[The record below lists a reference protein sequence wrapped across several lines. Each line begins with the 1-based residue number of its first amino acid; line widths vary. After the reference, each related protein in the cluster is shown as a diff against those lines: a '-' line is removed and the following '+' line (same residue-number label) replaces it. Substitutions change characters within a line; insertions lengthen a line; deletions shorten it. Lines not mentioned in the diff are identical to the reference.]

1 VNWLFYFLLSAVFV
15 FLGLTVHVFKWY
27 FLIAGYNMMPKEQKA
42 NVDVEG
48 LGKLMGFWG
57 YINGAALFLIGLIT
71 SFNVEKGVIPWLI
84 FFTFTTI
91 YLLVK
96 AQRFNHNP
104 KGVASS
110 RRQKGTVLSTIIIL
124 VFVGGLMLY
133 SAQPTTVTIN
143 QDGVKIHG
151 LYGQVYPWESITEV
165 ELLQELPGIARR
177 TSGSAVGPYLR
188 GRFRTT
194 DSESIKLF
202 VNRNQPP
209 FIRLE
214 SNDGVVIFNL
224 KKSADTEAALEIIN
238 SQI

>member
-1 VNWLFYFLLSAVFV
+1 
-15 FLGLTVHVFKWY
+15 
-27 FLIAGYNMMPKEQKA
+27 
-42 NVDVEG
+42 
-48 LGKLMGFWG
+48 
-57 YINGAALFLIGLIT
+57 
-71 SFNVEKGVIPWLI
+71 
-84 FFTFTTI
+84 
-91 YLLVK
+91 
-96 AQRFNHNP
+96 
-104 KGVASS
+104 
-110 RRQKGTVLSTIIIL
+110 
-124 VFVGGLMLY
+124 MLY